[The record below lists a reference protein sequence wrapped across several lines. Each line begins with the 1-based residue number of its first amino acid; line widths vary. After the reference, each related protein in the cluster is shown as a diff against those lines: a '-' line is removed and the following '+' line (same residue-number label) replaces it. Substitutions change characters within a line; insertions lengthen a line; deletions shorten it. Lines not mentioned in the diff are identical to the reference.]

1 MVYKPLLDNICKIN
15 NTTSPIYPLL
25 PIIYTILTILFI
37 VLGIIG
43 IIAFAYG
50 NKFKNWARNIYG
62 FVHFTTTF
70 LCMLFIFSI
79 TYCSLVIPYNPEAM
93 KKILA
98 KFDYSK
104 FTRKT
109 KKPEMESA
117 ADPGENKIGGTPD
130 TPDTP
135 EDKLKANMFKIIA
148 KVFAFINNLLENN
161 TIPIIFIQILCTSI
175 IVIICTF
182 MSSIFSGISKAGYEM
197 HCVDSDQVFGIPFFG
212 ILVDFLMYLFL
223 FISSFALIFYI
234 IIKMAKDGFN
244 AVSSGFGL
252 KSGNTTPMS
261 TQEVM
266 DSTGDYIWHPDVQQY
281 FIELNYVMN
290 EWPIMRATFVITFS
304 YYLSQLV
311 LRWFEDLISSN
322 IVSLVNWQKKKTEC
336 SDEEDKERKTS
347 MDRSFTL
354 FGHIVLFII
363 LVIII
368 IILIAVYILNFPI
381 IREAI
386 GELPNIYT
394 PAVATISLPLT
405 YESVKETIS
414 KVSKGKVNVEKME
427 NQLFR
432 ELSKVTNNNGELDV
446 NFISNIV
453 EEIKKI
459 NLSQSLWSKPTI
471 ITKSKKVP
479 NPMEQSNDGTNKNS
493 MSTASPPSASPPVAS
508 PPSASPP
515 VASPPVASPPVAS
528 PPVASP
534 PVASPPVAS
543 PPLASPPGAQDPYLI
558 PKDFITNP

>member
-15 NTTSPIYPLL
+15 NITSPIYPLL
-25 PIIYTILTILFI
+25 PMIYTILTILFI
-37 VLGIIG
+37 ILGIIG
-43 IIAFAYG
+43 IIVFAYG
-50 NKFKNWARNIYG
+50 HKFKNFARNIYG

-98 KFDYSK
+98 KYDYSN
-104 FTRKT
+104 FIRKT
-109 KKPEMESA
+109 KKHQMESA
-117 ADPGENKIGGTPD
+117 AGPGEDKIGGTPD
-130 TPDTP
+130 TLKTPEIPNTP
-135 EDKLKANMFKIIA
+135 EDKLKANMLKIIA
-148 KVFAFINNLLENN
+148 KVFAFINNLLEHN

-175 IVIICTF
+175 IVILCTF

-197 HCVDSDQVFGIPFFG
+197 HCVDSDQVFGIPFLG

-223 FISSFALIFYI
+223 FISSFALIFYS

-261 TQEVM
+261 TQEIM
-266 DSTGDYIWHPDVQQY
+266 DSTADYIWHTDVQQY

-311 LRWFEDLISSN
+311 LRGFEDLISSN
-322 IVSLVNWQKKKTEC
+322 IVSLVHWQKKKTEC

-363 LVIII
+363 LVISII
-368 IILIAVYILNFPI
+368 ALIAAYILNFPFI
-381 IREAI
+381 SLAI

-414 KVSKGKVNVEKME
+414 KLSKGKVNVEKME

-432 ELSKVTNNNGELDV
+432 ELSKYTNDNGEL
-446 NFISNIV
+446 NANIISKMIEDMT

-459 NLSQSLWSKPTI
+459 NLNQSL
-471 ITKSKKVP
+471 
-479 NPMEQSNDGTNKNS
+479 
-493 MSTASPPSASPPVAS
+493 
-508 PPSASPP
+508 
-515 VASPPVASPPVAS
+515 
-528 PPVASP
+528 
-534 PVASPPVAS
+534 
-543 PPLASPPGAQDPYLI
+543 
-558 PKDFITNP
+558 